1 MPTPT
6 TVDAYMAGLPDD
18 RRAVMEG
25 LRATIRAA
33 APPDAVEVIS
43 YQMPAFKT
51 YGRFLVSY
59 ASFKAH
65 YSLFPASEAVVE
77 ALGADIAPY
86 LSGSGTIKFRADQ
99 PIPTELVGRIVTIRA
114 AENEAAHAKR

>member
-1 MPTPT
+1 MPTPAS
-6 TVDAYMAGLPDD
+6 VDAYMADLPDD
-18 RRAVMEG
+18 RRAAMEQ

-33 APPDAVEVIS
+33 APADAVELIS

-51 YGRFLVSY
+51 HGQFLVSY

-99 PIPTELVGRIVTIRA
+99 PIPIDLVARIVTIRA